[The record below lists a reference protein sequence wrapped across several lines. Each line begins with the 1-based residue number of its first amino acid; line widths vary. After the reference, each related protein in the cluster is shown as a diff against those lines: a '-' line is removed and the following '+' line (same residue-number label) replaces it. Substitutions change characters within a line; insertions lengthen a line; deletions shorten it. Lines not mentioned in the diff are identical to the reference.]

1 MYGYRPSKTVIL
13 ITCLYDLNY
22 VFLILTKFYKC
33 NPVAFSDFSYLCNK
47 LRDMFKSFF
56 QWNADSAGF
65 FASLLCAIHCSAI
78 PILIS
83 LGLMSSGS
91 WMHNHLFDW
100 IIIGFGFIMAGY
112 AIVGDY
118 LRKHRKIQPLL
129 FAVTGFAFL
138 LIGMIEHHGW
148 MLIFSVIGGRLV
160 ATSHVLNFRYAGACR
175 LKSVVV

>member
-1 MYGYRPSKTVIL
+1 MQLCCI
-13 ITCLYDLNY
+13 
-22 VFLILTKFYKC
+22 YKL
-33 NPVAFSDFSYLCNK
+33 FISLHK
-47 LRDMFKSFF
+47 IKDMFKSFF

-100 IIIGFGFIMAGY
+100 IIIGFGFVMAGY

-118 LRKHRKIQPLL
+118 FKKHRKILPMILAFL
-129 FAVTGFAFL
+129 GFAFL

-148 MLIFSVIGGRLV
+148 MLIFSVAGGLLV
-160 ATSHVLNFRYAGACR
+160 ATSHVVNWKY
-175 LKSVVV
+175 

>member
-1 MYGYRPSKTVIL
+1 MYGNPFSKTVIL
-13 ITCLYDLNY
+13 ITCKHDLNY
-22 VFLILTKFYKC
+22 SNIILRKFYKC
-33 NPVAFSDFSYLCNK
+33 NLVAFSDFYYLCFK
-47 LRDMFKSFF
+47 LRVMFKSFF

-118 LRKHRKIQPLL
+118 LKKHRKIQPLL
-129 FAVTGFAFL
+129 FAIAGFAFL
-138 LIGMIEHHGW
+138 IIGMIEHHGW
-148 MLIFSVIGGRLV
+148 MLIFSVTGGLLV

-175 LKSVVV
+175 LKSIVA